1 MNPVS
6 SSHVNG
12 VQGNLSPARR
22 VVPDPRDRVA
32 GESEPQSTRASIEI
46 PSRQQS
52 SDQAQRW
59 KDLNIVYD
67 QPSQS
72 AQKAL
77 SAYQTVALNEKRE
90 QVESMFSLDLY
101 A

>member
-6 SSHVNG
+6 SSSING
-12 VQGNLSPARR
+12 VQGYVSPSRR
-22 VVPDPRDRVA
+22 AASDERNRVDEQTDQQKVSA
-32 GESEPQSTRASIEI
+32 PIEI

-52 SDQAQRW
+52 SDQARRW
-59 KDLNIVYD
+59 QDLNIVYD

-72 AQKAL
+72 AQKAVT
-77 SAYQTVALNEKRE
+77 AYQTVALNEQRE
-90 QVESMFSLDLY
+90 RVESMFSLDLY